1 MNILVLNGS
10 PKGDLSVTLQ
20 YAYFIQ
26 KKFPQY
32 QFKFFNISQLIE
44 KIEHD
49 EKLFNEILDAV
60 KVSQGVLWVFPVYYL
75 LVPSQYKR
83 FIELIMEKGAGYY
96 FKDKYAATL
105 STSVH
110 FFDHTA
116 HMYMSSICG
125 DLGMKYAGSF
135 SVSMYDLLDEAQR
148 KKLVIFAQ
156 DFFDSIENNEIL
168 PFDHYPLLFKDWVYM
183 PREKTTA
190 DIDLKG
196 KRLVVVVDQ
205 MNSFGNLSKMLAHFK
220 GLFKQ
225 DIEIVDLSTID
236 IKGGCL
242 GCCHCAYD
250 YTCVYQDG
258 FKGFCDSFIRDC
270 DILIFA
276 GRIRDRY
283 LSWRWKLYFDRS
295 FFRTHT
301 PMLDHKQVAFIL
313 QGPLS
318 QIPNLKETLDG
329 YMQTQG
335 ANLAGF
341 ITDER
346 ADSAVIDSL
355 LKGLARR
362 LVTLAKRN
370 YVKPMTFLGVA
381 GHKIMRDCMWSKL
394 QFPFQADHL
403 FYVKHGLYDFPRRS
417 FKAWLKDVL
426 MTGLTRIPFLRE
438 KIYCG
443 EMKKAMVEPLKKI
456 LASDRL

>member
-20 YAYFIQ
+20 YAHFIQ
-26 KKFPQY
+26 KKFPQH
-32 QFKFFNISQLIE
+32 QFKFFNISQLIA

-49 EKLFNEILDAV
+49 GKLFNEILDAV
-60 KVSQGVLWVFPVYYL
+60 KTSQGILWVFPVYYL

-83 FIELIMEKGAGYY
+83 FIELIEEKGAGHY
-96 FKDKYAATL
+96 FKDKYAAIF

-116 HMYMSSICG
+116 HAYMSSVCG
-125 DLGMKYAGSF
+125 DLGMRHTVSF
-135 SVSMYDLLDEAQR
+135 SAEMYDLLDEAQR
-148 KKLVIFAQ
+148 KKLIIFAQ

-168 PFDHYPLLFKDWVYM
+168 SSEHYPLVFKDWAYT
-183 PREKTTA
+183 PQEKTNA
-190 DIDLKG
+190 GVDLEG
-196 KRLVVVVDQ
+196 KRPAIVVDQ
-205 MNSFGNLSKMLAHFK
+205 MDLSGNLSKMLTHFK
-220 GLFKQ
+220 GLFKK
-225 DIEIVDLSTID
+225 DIEIFDLSAID

-258 FKGFCDSFIRDC
+258 FKDFCDSLIKDY
-270 DILIFA
+270 DILVFA

-295 FFRTHT
+295 FFKTHT

-318 QIPNLKETLDG
+318 QIPNLKEILDG

-335 ANLAGF
+335 ANLVGF
-341 ITDER
+341 ITDEC
-346 ADSAVIDSL
+346 ADSAAIDSL

-417 FKAWLKDVL
+417 FKTWIRDVL

-438 KIYCG
+438 RIYCG
-443 EMKKAMVEPLKKI
+443 EIKKAMVEPLKKI